1 MKDNKEIRIDS
12 LEQVSGGGHTVTAT
26 RGYCKRPERVIKTA
40 SEEAVG
46 AVAAFRG
53 LSSLPKI
60 LPS

>member
-12 LEQVSGGGHTVTAT
+12 LVQVSGGGHTVTAT

-40 SEEAVG
+40 SEEAV
-46 AVAAFRG
+46 ASFRG